1 MEELTRVKEWLEAGK
16 QIGKSASF
24 GEGDDTYWLLIG
36 IQKWEGEYKLYFFK
50 ANEASMGDLDY
61 YDAEGT
67 IRVTH
72 FKGLSHLVSALSPY
86 KLCELAPLK
95 RQKIFNPAFD

>member
-1 MEELTRVKEWLEAGK
+1 VEDLSRVKGWLEAGK

-24 GEGDDTYWLLIG
+24 GEGDNTYWLSIG
-36 IQKWEGEYKLYFFK
+36 IQRWEGEYKLYFFK
-50 ANEASMGDLDY
+50 ANEDRMRDLDY

-72 FKGLSHLVSALSPY
+72 FEELSGLVGALSPF
-86 KLCELAPLK
+86 KLEELAPLK
-95 RQKIFNPAFD
+95 GQKLFNPAFE